1 MTQYNFQLKA
11 EEQFPSMVHIEN
23 TNVCNLRCIHCPQ
36 SFVSK
41 RPGYKPQFLDYKLI
55 QKVIDE
61 VAANNSIFR
70 ITADGEPMIQKKFKE
85 MVDYVYEKGAKIFAF
100 NTNGTLMNQDI
111 IEKLV
116 WPSERTKIIV
126 EVSLDAFYKD
136 TYDKVRVKSD
146 YVKVMFNIFNFLRIR
161 KERKASN
168 IKLVVS
174 IIDQPE
180 ALEEIEDFKRFWGL
194 VVDDVVV
201 RKYVDTKGLM
211 PAKNQRYD
219 KNIKRWPCL
228 VVFKRI
234 MVGYDGRVRFCPDD
248 WKKESVIGDIRK
260 NTLKEIW
267 QSEEY
272 KKLRQEHLTN
282 NLAKRV
288 PCNYCKE
295 WQALDWNYNYEQVIE
310 KLFHKI

>member
-1 MTQYNFQLKA
+1 MKKYTFQSKK
-11 EEQFPSMVHIEN
+11 EERFPSMVHIEN
-23 TNVCNLRCIHCPQ
+23 TNICNLRCIHCPQ
-36 SFVSK
+36 SFLSK
-41 RPGYKPQFLDYKLI
+41 RPGYKPQFLDYNLI
-55 QKVIDE
+55 KKVIDE

-70 ITADGEPMIQKKFKE
+70 ITADGEPMLQKEFKK
-85 MVDYVYEKGAKIFAF
+85 MVDYVYKKGIKIFAF

-111 IEKLV
+111 IKKLV
-116 WPSERTKIIV
+116 RPSKRTKIIV

-136 TYDKVRVKSD
+136 TYDKIRVGSD
-146 YVKVMFNIFNFLRIR
+146 YIKVMFNIFNFLRIR
-161 KERKASN
+161 RERKVSN
-168 IKLVVS
+168 VKLVVS

-180 ALEEIEDFKRFWGL
+180 ALGEMKNFKRFWKS
-194 VVDDVVV
+194 VADDIVT

-211 PAKNQRYD
+211 PIKNQRYN
-219 KNIKRWPCL
+219 KNTKRWPCL

-234 MVGYDGRVRFCPDD
+234 MIGFDGRVRFCPDD

-267 QSEEY
+267 QNGEY

-282 NLAKRV
+282 NLAKRI

-295 WQALDWNYNYEQVIE
+295 WQALNLSLI
-310 KLFHKI
+310 HI